1 MPEGILART
10 SFDLKVLSDGDFELK
25 LKEPGASLSGPE
37 AATAQT
43 FFHGALAR
51 RLDRASRA
59 LLERED
65 GRAVDFRRPAGEAA
79 LGQPSQVSWRI
90 FKNPLTVFIGG
101 MAAVILELAEPRVRT
116 GVWEHTSFRKQPLRR
131 LRRTGLAAMMTVYG
145 PAGAAQAMIAGVR
158 RMHARVQGT
167 TPDGEPYSADD
178 PELLNWV
185 QATAAYGFLQAYHA
199 YAAPLSQADRD
210 RYYREGET
218 AASLY
223 GATQSPRSEAGVD
236 AAFAAMLPRL
246 EPSPIIFEFLDIMRT
261 TRIVPPVS
269 RVLTPAAYLAQ
280 PMLVRAAVSLT
291 PPEICERLGLGA
303 SYGLRPFERALLRQ
317 GGALADR
324 IVLHSSPAVQ
334 SCQRLGL
341 PADFLYASL

>member
-1 MPEGILART
+1 M
-10 SFDLKVLSDGDFELK
+10 
-25 LKEPGASLSGPE
+25 SGSN
-37 AATAQT
+37 AVTAQT

-59 LLERED
+59 LLEPED
-65 GRAVDFRRPAGEAA
+65 GRAMDSSRAAGEPA
-79 LGQPSQVSWRI
+79 LGQPTQVSWRI

-101 MAAVILELAEPRVRT
+101 VAAVILELAEPRVRT
-116 GVWEHTSFRKQPLRR
+116 GVWEHTSFRTQPLRR

-145 PAGAAQAMIAGVR
+145 PASAAQAMIAGVR
-158 RMHARVQGT
+158 RMHARVKGT
-167 TPDGEPYSADD
+167 TPGGEPYCADD

-185 QATAAYGFLQAYHA
+185 QATAAYGFLQAYHT
-199 YAAPLSQADRD
+199 YSRPIPQADRD

-218 AASLY
+218 VARLY
-223 GATQSPRSEAGVD
+223 GATLPPRSEAELD

-269 RVLTPAAYLAQ
+269 RALTPAAYLAQ
-280 PMLVRAAVSLT
+280 PLFVRAAVSLT
-291 PPEICERLGLGA
+291 PPRIRERLGLGP
-303 SYGLRPFERALLRQ
+303 SYGLRPFERAILRQ
-317 GGALADR
+317 AAALADR

-341 PADFLYASL
+341 PADFLYASH